1 MSLYTLSN
9 VTKDYGAVKAL
20 DNVDLEI
27 NEGKI
32 LGISGHSGA
41 GKTTLLRIL
50 AGLESPTIGQLTFKE
65 ETVTKENVNELRKKV
80 TMIFQSPLFL
90 KGDVATNLSYGLRL
104 RKASEQEISTRTR
117 DVLEKVRL
125 EGYETREARKL
136 SGGEQ
141 QRVALARALMFDP
154 EVLLLDEPVS
164 NLDQTNAKVISDII
178 AEEAQQRNV
187 IISTHNF
194 SQLRRLTEVTVRFE
208 NGRVTEFGSTGEVV
222 SLSNISEN
230 VFTGYASLEEGVF
243 KVDTGKIILN
253 STSSNEGRTVIHVR
267 PQDIILSKERVETS
281 ARNQFSGVVSSA
293 EEHGTVMWLK
303 IDVGE
308 VFTVQITKKS
318 FFEMELNVGS
328 ELYISFK
335 ASSVIAL

>member
-1 MSLYTLSN
+1 
-9 VTKDYGAVKAL
+9 
-20 DNVDLEI
+20 
-27 NEGKI
+27 
-32 LGISGHSGA
+32 
-41 GKTTLLRIL
+41 
-50 AGLESPTIGQLTFKE
+50 
-65 ETVTKENVNELRKKV
+65 VTKENINELRKKV

-125 EGYETREARKL
+125 GGYETREARKL

-141 QRVALARALMFDP
+141 QRVALARALMVDP

-178 AEEAQQRNV
+178 TEEAQQRNV

-230 VFTGYASLEEGVF
+230 VFTGYASLEEGVYR
-243 KVDTGKIILN
+243 VDTGKISLS

-267 PQDIILSKERVETS
+267 PQDIILSKESVETS
-281 ARNQFSGVVSSA
+281 ARNQFKGVVSSA
-293 EEHGTVMWLK
+293 EEHGTVIWLK

-308 VFTVQITKKS
+308 IFTVQITKKS
-318 FFEMELNVGS
+318 FFEMGLNVGS

-335 ASSVIAL
+335 ASSVIVL

>member
-1 MSLYTLSN
+1 
-9 VTKDYGAVKAL
+9 
-20 DNVDLEI
+20 
-27 NEGKI
+27 
-32 LGISGHSGA
+32 
-41 GKTTLLRIL
+41 
-50 AGLESPTIGQLTFKE
+50 
-65 ETVTKENVNELRKKV
+65 
-80 TMIFQSPLFL
+80 MIFQTPLFL

-104 RKASEQEISTRTR
+104 RKASEQEIQTKTR

-125 EGYETREARKL
+125 GGYETREARKL

-141 QRVALARALMFDP
+141 QRVALARALIVDP
-154 EVLLLDEPVS
+154 EVLLLDEPIS

-187 IISTHNF
+187 IISTHDF

-208 NGRVTEFGSTGEVV
+208 DGRVSEFGSTGEVV

-230 VFTGYASLEEGVF
+230 VFTGYASLEEGVYR
-243 KVDTGKIILN
+243 VDTGKIILS

-267 PQDIILSKERVETS
+267 PQDIILSKESVETS
-281 ARNQFSGVVSSA
+281 ARNQFKGIVSSA

-318 FFEMELNVGS
+318 FFEMGLNVGS

-335 ASSVIAL
+335 ASSVIVL

>member
-1 MSLYTLSN
+1 M
-9 VTKDYGAVKAL
+9 
-20 DNVDLEI
+20 
-27 NEGKI
+27 
-32 LGISGHSGA
+32 
-41 GKTTLLRIL
+41 
-50 AGLESPTIGQLTFKE
+50 
-65 ETVTKENVNELRKKV
+65 TKENINELRKKA

-125 EGYETREARKL
+125 GGYETREARKL

-141 QRVALARALMFDP
+141 QRVALARALMVDP

-208 NGRVTEFGSTGEVV
+208 NGRVTKFGSTGEVV

-230 VFTGYASLEEGVF
+230 VFTGYASLEEGVYR
-243 KVDTGKIILN
+243 VDTGKIILS

-267 PQDIILSKERVETS
+267 PQDIILSKESVETS
-281 ARNQFSGVVSSA
+281 ARNQFKGVVSSA

-308 VFTVQITKKS
+308 LFTVQITKKS
-318 FFEMELNVGS
+318 FFEMGLNVGS

-335 ASSVIAL
+335 ASSVIVL

>member
-1 MSLYTLSN
+1 M
-9 VTKDYGAVKAL
+9 
-20 DNVDLEI
+20 
-27 NEGKI
+27 
-32 LGISGHSGA
+32 
-41 GKTTLLRIL
+41 
-50 AGLESPTIGQLTFKE
+50 
-65 ETVTKENVNELRKKV
+65 TKENINELRKKV

-104 RKASEQEISTRTR
+104 RKASEQEISARTR

-125 EGYETREARKL
+125 GGYETREARKL

-141 QRVALARALMFDP
+141 QRVALARALMVDP

-178 AEEAQQRNV
+178 TEEAQQRNV

-208 NGRVTEFGSTGEVV
+208 NGRVTEYGSTGEVV

-230 VFTGYASLEEGVF
+230 VFTGYASLEEGVYR
-243 KVDTGKIILN
+243 VDTGKIILS

-267 PQDIILSKERVETS
+267 PQDIILSKESVETS
-281 ARNQFSGVVSSA
+281 ARNQFKGVVSSA

-318 FFEMELNVGS
+318 FFEMGLNVGS

-335 ASSVIAL
+335 ASSVIVL

>member
-9 VTKDYGAVKAL
+9 VTKEYGAVKAL

-27 NEGKI
+27 NEFKI